1 MDPTDPTE
9 SRRRRFN
16 ALIVT
21 DAAVDPPSP
30 SPPPSTV
37 LVYGVAACGGGGAAG
52 ESTPP
57 AEGSAKEGSVGSVG
71 VEDSSEDVNGSDAVI
86 VVVVRDGCSV
96 WVFAT
101 CCTICVYR
109 QLVNRNTGG
118 RVEGKKERRERAN
131 VVSTLMS
138 ALSCSQCSHYHGIM
152 VSVFQCK
159 TFSGV
164 LWRSLAFSASGV
176 L

>member
-1 MDPTDPTE
+1 MDPTDPTDPTE

-101 CCTICVYR
+101 CCTICVYH

-118 RVEGKKERRERAN
+118 AGRREEGKGQ
-131 VVSTLMS
+131 TWL
-138 ALSCSQCSHYHGIM
+138 AL
-152 VSVFQCK
+152 
-159 TFSGV
+159 
-164 LWRSLAFSASGV
+164 
-176 L
+176 